1 MAFWNNASV
10 EPKRAHR
17 FLVEFD
23 LPGGTSTQIY
33 ATGCSKPS
41 YELGETV
48 HTFLGQ
54 NFYYPGRVSWSPV
67 SVTLV
72 DSATPDFDSLLQILI
87 RASGYVTPDRIS
99 NGGNGAVDAQ
109 NGGARTPNKYDA
121 VSALVAVRIRE
132 IDGEGRMLGEW
143 VLNNAWAQSVSFSE
157 LNYGSEELMTVSVN
171 FRYDWATYNTT
182 PNLVG

>member
-10 EPKRAHR
+10 EPKRSHR
-17 FLVEFD
+17 FLVEFS

-72 DSATPDFDSLLQILI
+72 DSATPDFDRLLQRLI
-87 RASGYVTPDRIS
+87 ASSGYVTPDNIA
-99 NGGNGAVDAQ
+99 NGGTGAVDAQ
-109 NGGARTPNKYDA
+109 SGGARTPNKLDA
-121 VSALVAVRIRE
+121 VTALVAVKIKE
-132 IDGEGRMLGEW
+132 IDGAGVMLGQW

-182 PNLVG
+182 TDLSG

>member
-10 EPKRAHR
+10 EPKRSHR

-54 NFYYPGRVSWSPV
+54 NYYYPGRVSWSPV

-72 DSATPDFDSLLQILI
+72 DSASPDFDTLLQRLI
-87 RASGYVTPDRIS
+87 KSSGYVTPDRVANS
-99 NGGNGAVDAQ
+99 GNGAVDAP
-109 NGGARTPNKYDA
+109 NGARTPNKFDA
-121 VSALVAVRIRE
+121 VSSLNSVRIKE
-132 IDGEGRMLGEW
+132 LDGDGVMLGEW

-157 LNYGSEELMTVSVN
+157 LNYGSEELMTVSVS

-182 PNLVG
+182 SDLVG